1 MKAYFTEVID
11 NQSKL
16 LLRDIEIPVP
26 QKDEILF
33 KVKSTALNRGDRKS
47 VV

>member
-16 LLRDIEIPVP
+16 LPRDIEIPVP
-26 QKDEILF
+26 K
-33 KVKSTALNRGDRKS
+33 KMRS
-47 VV
+47 VQS